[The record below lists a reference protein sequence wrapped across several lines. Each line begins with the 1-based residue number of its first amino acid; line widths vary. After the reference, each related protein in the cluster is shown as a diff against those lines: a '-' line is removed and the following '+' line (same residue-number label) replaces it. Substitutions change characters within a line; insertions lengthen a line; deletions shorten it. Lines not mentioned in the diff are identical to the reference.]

1 MAPVVAT
8 RQPGMQC
15 MGPIDRFSPV
25 PAYRQIADVLRGQI
39 SAGEVTPGEKLPSE
53 RELCETY
60 DVDRGVVRRA
70 LALLQAWGLIVTEH
84 GRGAFV
90 RIHPALRRIARNRVE
105 ATRGRR
111 WRGFYADVEDAGLAP
126 SVTTE
131 IRRQAAPKVIA
142 EQLGVPEGSEVVVR
156 ARVMGAGGET
166 LLLSTSYFPD
176 NVVERAPRLEEPD
189 TGPGGMFT
197 LLEEAGYELHQEEAV
212 SARMPLPEEARA
224 LQIGPGTP
232 VMRILRRIFDQN
244 GEPLEVCEM
253 LLAADR
259 YELVYNL

>member
-1 MAPVVAT
+1 
-8 RQPGMQC
+8 
-15 MGPIDRFSPV
+15 
-25 PAYRQIADVLRGQI
+25 
-39 SAGEVTPGEKLPSE
+39 
-53 RELCETY
+53 
-60 DVDRGVVRRA
+60 
-70 LALLQAWGLIVTEH
+70 
-84 GRGAFV
+84 
-90 RIHPALRRIARNRVE
+90 
-105 ATRGRR
+105 
-111 WRGFYADVEDAGLAP
+111 
-126 SVTTE
+126 
-131 IRRQAAPKVIA
+131 
-142 EQLGVPEGSEVVVR
+142 
-156 ARVMGAGGET
+156 MGAGGET

-176 NVVERAPRLEEPD
+176 NVVQRAPRLEEAD

-253 LLAADR
+253 LLAGDR